1 MLLRKIILLRHAKS
15 SWKDPSL
22 RDFDRPLS
30 KRGINDAKLMKVQM
44 ASLLEEVDEI
54 YSSPSI
60 RTSQTIQQLAPEFSH
75 VKYLESL
82 YLGDISG
89 VLSLLE
95 SIQTRIKTVMII
107 GHNPCIQEMM
117 ETLSKK
123 PVEKF
128 PTCAAAVFSLKNGW
142 SKTAIPIANLEKFI
156 KPRDFE

>member
-1 MLLRKIILLRHAKS
+1 MLRKIILLRHAKS
-15 SWKDPSL
+15 SWEDPSL

-30 KRGINDAKLMKVQM
+30 KRGMKDIKLMKVQM
-44 ASLLEEVDEI
+44 ASLVRDVDEI

-60 RTSQTIQQLAPEFSH
+60 RTSQTINQIAPEFSH

-82 YLGDISG
+82 YLADVSV

-95 SIQTRIKTVMII
+95 SIQRRIKSVMIV
-107 GHNPCIQEMM
+107 GHNPCIQETM
-117 ETLSKK
+117 ETLSKN

-142 SKTAIPIANLEKFI
+142 SKTAKPIANLEKFI
-156 KPRDFE
+156 KPRDFK

>member
-1 MLLRKIILLRHAKS
+1 MLRKIILLRHAKS

-30 KRGINDAKLMKVQM
+30 KRGVKDTKLMKEHIACLVKG
-44 ASLLEEVDEI
+44 VDEI

-60 RTSQTIQQLAPEFSH
+60 RTSQTINQLVPEILH
-75 VKYLESL
+75 VNYLASL
-82 YLGDISG
+82 YLGNVSV

-95 SIQTRIKTVMII
+95 SIQTRIKTVMIV

-117 ETLSKK
+117 EILWKK

-128 PTCAAAVFSLKNGW
+128 PTCAAAVFSLNNDWG
-142 SKTAIPIANLEKFI
+142 KTDLPIGNLEKFI
-156 KPRDFE
+156 KPSDFK

>member
-1 MLLRKIILLRHAKS
+1 MLRKIILLRHAKS

-30 KRGINDAKLMKVQM
+30 KRGMSDIKLMKVHV
-44 ASLLEEVDEI
+44 ASLIKEVDEI

-60 RTSQTIQQLAPEFSH
+60 RTSQTIKQLAPEFSH
-75 VKYLESL
+75 VKYLASL
-82 YLGDISG
+82 YLGDVSI
-89 VLSLLE
+89 VLSLLK

-107 GHNPCIQEMM
+107 GHNPCIQETT
-117 ETLSKK
+117 EFILKK

-142 SKTAIPIANLEKFI
+142 GKTAIPVGNLEKFI
-156 KPRDFE
+156 KPRDFK